1 MSTAA
6 EMQLRMAEVDR
17 QLAPVRAAIERGVS
31 KFFMSQFVTAFGRRV
46 CARRARKLRR
56 RGCTVRFDHWTA
68 RGKCRYLWV
77 PATPIIRIAS

>member
-17 QLAPVRAAIERGVS
+17 QLAPMRAALRRGVN
-31 KFFMSQFVTAFGRRV
+31 KFFESQFVTILGRPV

-56 RGCTVRFDHWTA
+56 RGCMVRFDHWTS

-77 PATPIIRIAS
+77 PATPVIRIDA